1 MCRQNELW
9 AWAAIAFGLGVL
21 LSVWIES
28 GFIRCCIGFAAVALG
43 IMVMQKK

>member
-9 AWAAIAFGLGVL
+9 AWAAIAFGMGVL
-21 LSVWIES
+21 LGVWIES
-28 GFIRCCIGFAAVALG
+28 GFVRCCIGCVAVALG